1 MFRHD
6 HDLKTIF
13 SLFREGVEDKL
24 YLLILKSWYFPLV
37 NKAFKIILWT
47 TLKFEV
53 TNKIPVLGYL
63 SSSRIH
69 YDFTFECGEQSLNP
83 VFFSIFAFYFFFH
96 LSSILPG
103 KASAEGRVLRGVPE
117 RTAFTDWL
125 CERRSEDYPTGR
137 GWAGRRVT
145 SFPILLLSGVTAK
158 FQQSSERIKKIRTLP
173 CEIRSCLEFDLIVP
187 AELWAGWLWTWNL
200 NLSEGKQNIRREV
213 YRVKTKTSSQVSFD
227 WWWMKPL
234 FQMFIFN

>member
-1 MFRHD
+1 MTWRPFSHYLENAWKINYTRWYW
-6 HDLKTIF
+6 KAGIF
-13 SLFREGVEDKL
+13 PV
-24 YLLILKSWYFPLV
+24 V
-37 NKAFKIILWT
+37 NKAFKIIPWT

-53 TNKIPVLGYL
+53 TNKTPVLGHL

-125 CERRSEDYPTGR
+125 CEHRSEDYPTGW

-145 SFPILLLSGVTAK
+145 SFPILLLSRVTAK
-158 FQQSSERIKKIRTLP
+158 FQQQSSGRIKKVRALP
-173 CEIRSCLEFDLIVP
+173 LEIQVTHSAL
-187 AELWAGWLWTWNL
+187 
-200 NLSEGKQNIRREV
+200 LSEQNV
-213 YRVKTKTSSQVSFD
+213 D
-227 WWWMKPL
+227 
-234 FQMFIFN
+234 